1 MSNDN
6 INLDYEEVN
15 SQILD
20 ELRQINENLNGLY
33 ELLHGLIL
41 PFRTTTPRRSRALG
55 AIKDHTLTAS
65 RQEHLAH
72 PSDLIIADTGPHLI

>member
-6 INLDYEEVN
+6 INPDYEEVSN

-33 ELLHGLIL
+33 ELLHDGLIL
-41 PFRTTTPRRSRALG
+41 PFKDDHAKALKALG
-55 AIKDHTLTAS
+55 AIKDHTDGIEANTS
-65 RQEHLAH
+65 RIE
-72 PSDLIIADTGPHLI
+72 